1 MPSKHLGQEHS
12 ANYRYPTQYNTPQ
25 HYANSNGS
33 RYDSSEKGNH
43 SSPPSGSS
51 SRRSSLG
58 NVLTDYSS
66 PAGGL
71 GFSSLNLN
79 STSHVE
85 VGNALERGQER
96 GQGLSGRGRARWK
109 SKVIIM
115 LGMRFGWIVLVI
127 WYEVGVVSLGTG
139 YLASLG

>member
-1 MPSKHLGQEHS
+1 M
-12 ANYRYPTQYNTPQ
+12 
-25 HYANSNGS
+25 
-33 RYDSSEKGNH
+33 
-43 SSPPSGSS
+43 
-51 SRRSSLG
+51 
-58 NVLTDYSS
+58 TDYSS